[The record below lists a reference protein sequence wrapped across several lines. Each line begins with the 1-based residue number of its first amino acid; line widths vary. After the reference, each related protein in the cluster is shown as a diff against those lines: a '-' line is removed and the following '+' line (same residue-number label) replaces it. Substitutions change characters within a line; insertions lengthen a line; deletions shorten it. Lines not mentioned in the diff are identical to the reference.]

1 MGFIN
6 LAEKTIN
13 AKLVYY
19 GCGMGGKTT
28 SLQVVHEIMCPRNEV
43 QLVSI
48 KTEEDATLLFDFLP
62 IDLGNVGGFKVRIQG
77 FTVPGQPKYRRMRR
91 YVLSGADAVVF
102 VVDSDASRLEENLQ
116 SFESLLENLRENGID
131 TGAVPVVLQ
140 YNKRDLDDVLSEE
153 ELDRRFRIRDDIVSF
168 PSVATQGH
176 GVFEA
181 FVEAAGRLV
190 DAKVRAYGLG
200 RGSIDPADVA
210 EGARAKLWEIYD
222 RSEFTLRSRGGE
234 APMVPR
240 LELTFDEGGERATG
254 PGEARSPVLPPLLPT
269 DGEVLTEA
277 DLELALPTLESTPL
291 PVLDEVLGIVPQDSA
306 PTEPRVP
313 VDDQEPLPELLGATV
328 ASNLELAQ
336 KYGELDRY
344 RGLLEQKNREM
355 VEVAQNVVHDLNRPL
370 SALRLMLSSMRKG
383 YLGTI
388 DEVASQAV
396 DTGLRA
402 VHVMERLIQ
411 DLLESSR
418 LEFDGIRLEFREVD
432 LHDLVAAVAESLHFE
447 CEEKGVEVH
456 VERLPRVR
464 CDEWAMTRVF
474 ANLLGNA
481 IQYASNDRSPRVHV
495 SASIRDNR
503 WILMVSDNGIGIPAA
518 DISRLFQRFE
528 RGSNT
533 GGITG
538 TGLGLHIV
546 REIVLGHGGEVWV
559 ESTLGA
565 GTTFFLAL
573 PFAPVQPPHSR
584 VSDSSDPA
592 LATARAAA
600 MSMVDPAL

>member
-6 LAEKTIN
+6 LAEKTIS

-62 IDLGNVGGFKVRIQG
+62 IDLGSVGGFKVRIQG

-102 VVDSDASRLEENLQ
+102 VVDSDASRLEENIQ
-116 SFESLLENLRENGID
+116 SFESLLENLKENRID
-131 TGAVPVVLQ
+131 LNSIPLVLQ

-153 ELDRRFRIRDDIVSF
+153 ELDKRFRVRDDVVSF
-168 PSVATQGH
+168 PSVATKGH

-190 DAKVRAYGLG
+190 EAKVRAYGLG
-200 RGSIDPADVA
+200 RETVAPEVVA

-222 RSEFTLRSRGGE
+222 RSEFVL
-234 APMVPR
+234 APRDPSAPVVSR
-240 LELTFDEGGERATG
+240 LELRFDESGRPLADLPVVEALVPAEPG
-254 PGEARSPVLPPLLPT
+254 P
-269 DGEVLTEA
+269 VLTES
-277 DLELALPTLESTPL
+277 DLALALPSTEAP
-291 PVLDEVLGIVPQDSA
+291 PAPQGGVVALDEAIRHEA
-306 PTEPRVP
+306 PHAP

-344 RGLLEQKNREM
+344 RVLLEKKNREL
-355 VEVAQNVVHDLNRPL
+355 VEVAQNIVHDLNRPL

-383 YLGTI
+383 YIGKI
-388 DEVASQAV
+388 DEVATQAV
-396 DTGLRA
+396 DTSLRA
-402 VHVMERLIQ
+402 VHVMERLTR

-418 LEFDGIRLEFREVD
+418 LEFDGIRLEFRDVD
-432 LHDLVAAVAESLHFE
+432 LHALVSGIVESLRFE
-447 CEEKGVEVH
+447 REERGVDVQ

-464 CDEWAMTRVF
+464 CDEWSMTRVF

-481 IQYASNDRSPRVHV
+481 IQYASTERTPRVHV
-495 SASIRDNR
+495 SASVRDGR
-503 WILMVSDNGIGIPAA
+503 WIVMVSDNGIGIPQA
-518 DISRLFQRFE
+518 DITRLFHRFE

-533 GGITG
+533 GGISG

-546 REIVLGHGGEVWV
+546 REIVLGHGGDVWV
-559 ESTLGA
+559 ESALGS
-565 GTTFFLAL
+565 GTTFFVAL
-573 PFAPVQPPHSR
+573 PFAPIQPPHSR

-592 LATARAAA
+592 VVAARQAAVALA
-600 MSMVDPAL
+600 DPAA